1 VSGLADLSP
10 EARRCLVEMARR
22 AIAERV
28 SGWPAPDPDEPPL
41 EELRRCAGAFVT
53 LTRRKDGQLRGCVG
67 LPEAKLPLG
76 QVVARVAVA
85 AALHDSRFPPVT
97 AVELDDLHVHVSV
110 LGPIEPIAAVD
121 VVIGVHGLVV
131 RADGRSGLLL
141 PQVPVE
147 HEWTREQF
155 LEATCRKAGLPAG
168 RWREPECELY
178 AFTAV
183 VFGE

>member
-1 VSGLADLSP
+1 
-10 EARRCLVEMARR
+10 VETARR
-22 AIAERV
+22 AIAERLA
-28 SGWPAPDPDEPPL
+28 GWPAPDPEDDPL

-53 LTRRKDGQLRGCVG
+53 LTRRADGQLRGCVG
-67 LPEAKLPLG
+67 LTEARLPLG
-76 QVVARVAVA
+76 QVVARMAVA

-97 AVELDDLHVHVSV
+97 AVELDELHVHVSV
-110 LGPIEPIAAVD
+110 LGPIEPIAAAD

-168 RWREPECELY
+168 RWQKADCELY

>member
-1 VSGLADLSP
+1 VSGLGDLSP
-10 EARRCLVEMARR
+10 EARRRLVETARR
-22 AIAERV
+22 AIAERLA
-28 SGWPAPDPDEPPL
+28 GWPVPETDDAPL

-67 LPEAKLPLG
+67 LTEPSLPLG

-97 AVELDDLHVHVSV
+97 AVELDDLEVHVSV
-110 LGPIEPIAAVD
+110 LGPMEPIAAAD
-121 VVIGVHGLVV
+121 VEIGVHGLVV

-147 HEWTREQF
+147 HDWTREQF

-168 RWREPECELY
+168 RWKQPECELY